1 MVIAL
6 SRGRGSGMPRK
17 LLIATS
23 GLVSLHVAAIL
34 WAGPSA
40 NGSLFSNGIEVAIS
54 ALAAALCF
62 GAPRRGTQPP
72 LLASDRLRVG
82 HVGRREPRLDVLRGG
97 VRDRTAG
104 RLRRAVRFRRAQDLF
119 CHGAFSG
126 WREGCFAA
134 RPRVGSGFRA
144 VGDCFF

>member
-62 GAPRRGTQPP
+62 GAARRGEGLSRPFWRPTRCGMAMWGVANPGSMHDEAAPETEPP
-72 LLASDRLRVG
+72 
-82 HVGRREPRLDVLRGG
+82 
-97 VRDRTAG
+97 AG
-104 RLRRAVRFRRAQDLF
+104 
-119 CHGAFSG
+119 
-126 WREGCFAA
+126 
-134 RPRVGSGFRA
+134 
-144 VGDCFF
+144 